1 MHPLSEG
8 FVNGKEQGMIMVLS
22 GSLDVGKSFNTNSV
36 TEPLL
41 HSLYKLG
48 ASDLD
53 TDTHRVDGQPRQ
65 SFEALYTIWFHT
77 TD

>member
-1 MHPLSEG
+1 MHPLSSEG

-22 GSLDVGKSFNTNSV
+22 GSLDVCKSFNTNSV

-48 ASDLD
+48 AGDLD
-53 TDTHRVDGQPRQ
+53 TDTYRVDGQPR
-65 SFEALYTIWFHT
+65 
-77 TD
+77 